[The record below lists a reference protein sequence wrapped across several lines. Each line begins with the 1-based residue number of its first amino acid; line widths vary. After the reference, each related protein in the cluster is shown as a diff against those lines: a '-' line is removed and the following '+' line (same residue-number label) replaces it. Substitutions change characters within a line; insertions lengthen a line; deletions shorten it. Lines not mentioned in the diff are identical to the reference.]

1 MRSTGGIRSTAASF
15 RTTGRCGT
23 AERSIA
29 ADTIAAMI
37 ESAPQTPPAP
47 PQLDNTADDL
57 RARRFSFEEPL
68 RTRAAR
74 GTLINAGFTVGTG
87 LLTLLKGFILAAFL
101 TRADYGIWGV
111 LVVSLG
117 TLMLLK
123 QVGIGDKFIQQHD
136 DDQERAFQI
145 ALTLELIVTGAC
157 VLLIAIAVP
166 VLVLIYDLPTLVLP
180 SVVIAATLLISV
192 FQAPLWVYY
201 RRMEFVRQQS
211 LAAVDPIVGF
221 AVAVALAIAGAGY
234 WAFVGGFAAGTLAAS
249 AVAVWRA
256 PFKLRLRYERGT
268 LRSYWSFSA
277 PLLINGLA
285 GFALAWAA
293 VISAKLLI
301 GIAAVGVIALSDN
314 VAAFSERI
322 DGFLTGALYPAIC
335 AVRDRTELLYESL
348 VKSNRLALMWAVP
361 FGIAVT
367 LFASD
372 LVRFVIGERWRS
384 AIIVLQVFG
393 ATAAIN
399 HVGFNWTAYFMALG
413 RTRPIAVATVLATV
427 AFLLVGIPLL
437 AVDGLTGFAIGIA
450 AQAVVA
456 LVTRALYLQRLFPG
470 FAFIK
475 HAARSFVPTIP
486 AALSVLAVRW
496 LLSTPRT
503 LALALSELALY
514 IVVTV
519 VATWYLESPLLRE
532 AIGALHKRGPGVVAA

>member
-1 MRSTGGIRSTAASF
+1 
-15 RTTGRCGT
+15 
-23 AERSIA
+23 
-29 ADTIAAMI
+29 MI

-47 PQLDNTADDL
+47 TQVDDGTPAVDDL
-57 RARRFSFEEPL
+57 RAGRFSFEEPL

-87 LLTLLKGFILAAFL
+87 FLTLLKGFILAAFL

-136 DDQERAFQI
+136 ADQEHAFQV
-145 ALTLELIVTGAC
+145 ALTLELIVTAAC
-157 VLLIAIAVP
+157 VALIAIAVP
-166 VLVLIYDLPTLVLP
+166 LLVLIYNLPQLVLP

-211 LAAVDPIVGF
+211 LAAVDPIVSF
-221 AVAVALAIAGAGY
+221 IVAVALAIAGAGY

-256 PFKLRLRYERGT
+256 PFKIRLRYERGT

-285 GFALAWAA
+285 GFGLAWAA
-293 VISAKLLI
+293 VISTKLLI
-301 GIAAVGVIALSDN
+301 GVAAVGVIALSDN
-314 VAAFSERI
+314 VAAFSERV
-322 DGFLTGALYPAIC
+322 DSFVTGALYPAIC
-335 AVRDRTELLYESL
+335 AVRDQTDLLYESL

-361 FGIAVT
+361 FGVGLT
-367 LFASD
+367 LFSSD
-372 LVRFVIGERWRS
+372 LVRFVIGERWHP
-384 AIIVLQVFG
+384 AIVVLQVFG
-393 ATAAIN
+393 VTAALN
-399 HVGFNWTAYFMALG
+399 HVGFNWTAYFMAIG
-413 RTRPIAVATVLATV
+413 QTRPIAVATVLATIS
-427 AFLLVGIPLL
+427 FLAVGIPLL
-437 AVDGLTGFAIGIA
+437 AVDGLAGFAIGIA
-450 AQAVVA
+450 VQAVVA
-456 LVTRALYLQRLFPG
+456 LIARAWYLQRLFPG
-470 FAFIK
+470 FDFIK

-486 AALSVLAVRW
+486 AALAVLAVRW
-496 LLSTPRT
+496 LVSTPRT
-503 LALALSELALY
+503 LALALAELALY

-519 VATWYLESPLLRE
+519 AATWYLESPLLRE
-532 AIGALHKRGPGVVAA
+532 AFAQLRTRGGGIVPGSGAQRPAAA